1 MKRILIMGL
10 SGTGKTTL
18 AQTLVSSLLQ
28 AGHTVS
34 HLNADE
40 IRNLYNDWDFSLT
53 GRRRQ
58 AQRMHELAADCSLD
72 YVIAD
77 FICPLEEHRRIF
89 AADYTI
95 WMDTTDKSSYAD
107 TDAVFEPPIEYN
119 LRITKNNDGNIA
131 KVLND
136 LNKSYK

>member
-28 AGHTVS
+28 AGHTVG

-40 IRNLYNDWDFSLT
+40 IRKLYDDWDFSPA
-53 GRRRQ
+53 GRTRQ
-58 AQRMHELAADCSLD
+58 AQRMHKLSMDATYD

-77 FICPLEEHRRIF
+77 FICPLEEYRRIF
-89 AADYTI
+89 AADYVV
-95 WMDTTDKSSYAD
+95 WMDTHNKSSYAD
-107 TDAVFEPPIEYN
+107 TDAVFEPPRQYN